1 MIESGS
7 LTPGIDSA
15 RFGLPPHTAVRYERP
30 DPALERMIAD
40 YHMFDSEEHAVNRAI
55 EWMLPN
61 SPAIRIILADRPI
74 RLALAGAR
82 YDPLPTACFF
92 GPTSQAMEIEVS
104 GGLTIGA
111 SLTPIGFARL
121 LRTSAAEL
129 RDNVLPL
136 EHVMPREQVAV
147 LVERLRDH
155 DRGRRVKAILDE
167 FFLPLMSRPHR
178 DEPELMRIMAA
189 LQGDN
194 LDNLGDI
201 ADQLGIPSHRLL
213 RLCQRHFGFPP
224 KTLLMRARLLRSI
237 LTLKLNGNRTGY
249 VGIDPAYF
257 DHSHFVRDARRF
269 LGMTPRQFLQLE
281 TPYLNASLRARAMVF
296 GVNVAA
302 LQPATGNSLG
312 A

>member
-7 LTPGIDSA
+7 LTPGIDPA
-15 RFGLPPHTAVRYERP
+15 QFGLPRYTAVRYERP
-30 DPALERMIAD
+30 APALERMIAD

-61 SPAIRIILADRPI
+61 SPAIRIILAERPI
-74 RLALAGAR
+74 RLKLAGR
-82 YDPLPTACFF
+82 HYDPLPTACFF

-111 SLTPIGFARL
+111 TLTPIGMARL

-136 EHVMPREQVAV
+136 EHVLPVD
-147 LVERLRDH
+147 LVTRLVDSLRHH
-155 DRGRRVKAILDE
+155 DRGRRVKAILDD
-167 FFLPLMSRPHR
+167 FFLPLMDKPHR
-178 DEPELMRIMAA
+178 DEPALTRIMTA
-189 LQGDN
+189 LQDDRTGS
-194 LDNLGDI
+194 LAEVAEQI
-201 ADQLGIPSHRLL
+201 GIPGHRLL

-237 LTLKLNGNRTGY
+237 LALKLNGAPVGY
-249 VGIDPAYF
+249 GGIDPAYC
-257 DHSHFVRDARRF
+257 DDSHFVRDAHRF

-281 TPYLNASLRARAMVF
+281 TPYLNASMRARAMVF

-302 LQPATGNSLG
+302 LQPAR
-312 A
+312 

>member
-1 MIESGS
+1 MIVSGS
-7 LTPGIDSA
+7 LTPGIDPA
-15 RFGLPPHTAVRYERP
+15 RFGLPEHTAVRYERP

-61 SPAIRIILADRPI
+61 APSIRIILAERPI
-74 RLALAGAR
+74 RLRLAGR
-82 YDPLPTACFF
+82 YYDPLPTACFF

-111 SLTPIGFARL
+111 TLTPIGMARL

-129 RDNVLPL
+129 RDNILPL
-136 EHVMPREQVAV
+136 EHVLDPHIVTG
-147 LVERLRDH
+147 LVESLRDH
-155 DRGRRVKAILDE
+155 DRGRRVKAILDG
-167 FFLPLMSRPHR
+167 FFQPLMQRPHR
-178 DEPELMRIMAA
+178 DEAELSRIMAV
-189 LQGDN
+189 LQGDS
-194 LDNLGDI
+194 LDKLGDI
-201 ADQLGIPSHRLL
+201 SDHLGIPGHRLL

-237 LTLKLNGNRTGY
+237 LALKLNGGQTGY
-249 VGIDPAYF
+249 TAIDPAYF
-257 DHSHFVRDARRF
+257 DDSHFVRDARRF

-281 TPYLNASLRARAMVF
+281 TPYLNASMRARAMVF

-302 LQPATGNSLG
+302 LQPAR
-312 A
+312 

>member
-1 MIESGS
+1 MIVSGS
-7 LTPGIDSA
+7 LTPGIDPA

-61 SPAIRIILADRPI
+61 APSIRIILAERPI
-74 RLALAGAR
+74 RLRLAGR
-82 YDPLPTACFF
+82 YYDPLPVAVFF
-92 GPTSQAMEIEVS
+92 GPTSRAMEIEVS

-136 EHVMPREQVAV
+136 EHVLAGS
-147 LVERLRDH
+147 LVTRLVDSLRSH
-155 DRGRRVKAILDE
+155 DRGRRVKAILDD
-167 FFLPLMSRPHR
+167 FFKPLLSRPHP
-178 DEPELMRIMAA
+178 DEPELARIMAA
-189 LQGDN
+189 LQDDSGGN
-194 LDNLGDI
+194 LADVAERIGI
-201 ADQLGIPSHRLL
+201 ASHRLL

-237 LTLKLNGNRTGY
+237 LALKQTENRVGY
-249 VGIDPAYF
+249 TAIDPAYF
-257 DHSHFVRDARRF
+257 DDSHFVRDARRF
-269 LGMTPRQFLQLE
+269 LSMTPRQFLQLE
-281 TPYLNASLRARAMVF
+281 TPYLDASLRARAMVF
-296 GVNVAA
+296 GANVAA
-302 LQPATGNSLG
+302 LQPAK
-312 A
+312 